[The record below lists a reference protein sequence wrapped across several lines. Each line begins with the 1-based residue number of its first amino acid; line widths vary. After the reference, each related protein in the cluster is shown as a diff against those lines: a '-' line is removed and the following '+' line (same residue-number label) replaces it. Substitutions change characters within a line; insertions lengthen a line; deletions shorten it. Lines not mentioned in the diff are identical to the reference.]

1 MKRIAIT
8 GGIGS
13 GKTAATSYLSSLG
26 YSVVDADEA
35 LTTVTQP
42 GSETLDVL
50 IDAFGSRVVQSDG
63 TYNRAFV
70 SKLIFSD
77 SSARNRLNAITHKA
91 IGLQMAKELNEITGS
106 VVFVGIPL
114 FRAAHRESLALD
126 EAWAII
132 APPEVAIERLVSRR
146 GMTFDDAQ
154 ARIGAQITN
163 EERRELCDVAVEN
176 VGTLSE
182 LYEKIDELLS
192 VRGLRG

>member
-1 MKRIAIT
+1 VKRIAIT

-70 SKLIFSD
+70 SKLIFND
-77 SSARNRLNAITHKA
+77 SSGNRS
-91 IGLQMAKELNEITGS
+91 GLFS
-106 VVFVGIPL
+106 C
-114 FRAAHRESLALD
+114 R
-126 EAWAII
+126 
-132 APPEVAIERLVSRR
+132 
-146 GMTFDDAQ
+146 
-154 ARIGAQITN
+154 
-163 EERRELCDVAVEN
+163 
-176 VGTLSE
+176 
-182 LYEKIDELLS
+182 
-192 VRGLRG
+192 